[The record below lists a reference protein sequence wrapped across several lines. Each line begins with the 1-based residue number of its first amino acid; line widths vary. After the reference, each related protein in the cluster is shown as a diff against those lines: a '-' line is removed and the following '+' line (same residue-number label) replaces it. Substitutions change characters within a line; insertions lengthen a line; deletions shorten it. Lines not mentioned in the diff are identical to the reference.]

1 MALLKQLPWPFF
13 FFFFFLCSCL
23 TIESWGLKAPPSS
36 NGIIIDEDYD
46 SFPND
51 TYIDRRAFPDDFKF
65 GALTWA
71 FKVYIYMCV
80 SKFIIL
86 HFVYIAC
93 ILMDFITCDSN
104 LVKLTPHN

>member
-51 TYIDRRAFPDDFKF
+51 TYIDRRAFPDNFKF

-71 FKVYIYMCV
+71 FKVYIYICV
-80 SKFIIL
+80 Q
-86 HFVYIAC
+86 A
-93 ILMDFITCDSN
+93 N
-104 LVKLTPHN
+104 L